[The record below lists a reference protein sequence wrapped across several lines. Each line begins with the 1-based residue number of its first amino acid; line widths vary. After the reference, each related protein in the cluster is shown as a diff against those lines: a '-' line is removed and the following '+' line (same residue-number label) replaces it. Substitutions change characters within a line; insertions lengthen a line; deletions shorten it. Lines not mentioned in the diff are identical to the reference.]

1 MRGLALRGYYKSYR
15 YIMAKETFNRSK
27 PHVNVGTIG
36 HVDHGKTTLTAA
48 ITTVLAKKGLSE
60 LRSFDSID
68 NAPEEKE
75 RGITINTSHVEYETA
90 NRHYAHVDCPG
101 HADYVKNMVTGA
113 AQMDGAIIVVAA
125 TDGPMPQTREHVLLA
140 RQVNVP
146 ALVIF
151 MNKCDMVDDEEMLEL
166 VEMDMRELLSNY
178 EFDGDNTPVIRGSAL
193 GALNGEPQWEDKVM
207 ELMDAVDTWIPLPP
221 RDIDKPF
228 LMPVE
233 DVFSIT
239 GRGTVATGRIETGVI
254 HTGDEVQIIGLGAEG
269 LKSVVT
275 GVEMFRKILDE
286 GQAGDN
292 VGLLL
297 RGIDKNDIK
306 RGMVI
311 AKPGQ
316 VTPHKKFKASVY
328 ILKKEEGG
336 RHTPFHNKY
345 RPQFYIRTLDVT
357 GEITLPEG
365 VEMVMPGDNVEINVE
380 LIYPVACSVGLRFAI
395 REGGRT
401 VGSGQ
406 ITAIED

>member
-1 MRGLALRGYYKSYR
+1 
-15 YIMAKETFNRSK
+15 MAKEQFQRTK
-27 PHVNVGTIG
+27 PHVNIGTIG

-60 LRSFDSID
+60 LRSFDID

-75 RGITINTSHVEYETA
+75 RGITINTSHVEYETEK
-90 NRHYAHVDCPG
+90 RHYAHVDCPG

-125 TDGPMPQTREHVLLA
+125 TDGPMPQTREHILLA

-146 ALVIF
+146 RLVVF
-151 MNKCDMVDDEEMLEL
+151 LNKCDMVDDEEMLEL
-166 VEMDMRELLSNY
+166 VEMEMRELLSAY
-178 EFDGDNTPVIRGSAL
+178 EYDGDNTPIIRGSAL
-193 GALNGEPQWEDKVM
+193 GALNGEPQWEEKVM
-207 ELMDAVDTWIPLPP
+207 ELMNAVDEWIPLPP

-254 HTGDEVQIIGLGAEG
+254 KVGDEVQIIGLGADG
-269 LKSVVT
+269 KKSVVT
-275 GVEMFRKILDE
+275 GVEMFRKLLDQGE
-286 GQAGDN
+286 AGDN

-297 RGIDKNDIK
+297 RGIDKNEIK

-311 AKPGQ
+311 CHPGQ
-316 VTPHKKFKASVY
+316 ITPHSKFKAQVY

-365 VEMVMPGDNVEINVE
+365 TEMVMPGDHVTITVE
-380 LIYPVACSVGLRFAI
+380 LIYPVAINVGLRFAI

-406 ITAIED
+406 ITEILD